1 LIRTVLSEQQWE
13 KVAPYLP
20 GKVGD
25 PGASGRNNRSFV
37 EGVLWIARTG
47 APWRDLPDEFGKWYT
62 AYTRFWRWAN
72 KGVWD
77 RVFTILSDDADS
89 DEGGHLFRSKPDSVL
104 IDCGQHSDDP
114 GQGAHVDVSKGS

>member
-1 LIRTVLSEQQWE
+1 MIRTVLNEQQWE

-77 RVFTILSDDADS
+77 RVFTILSDDPDFEYAFIDGTLVRVHQHGTGAK
-89 DEGGHLFRSKPDSVL
+89 GGLKIRPSANRV
-104 IDCGQHSDDP
+104 
-114 GQGAHVDVSKGS
+114 AA

>member
-1 LIRTVLSEQQWE
+1 MIRTVLSEQQWE

-77 RVFTILSDDADS
+77 RVFTILSDDPDFEYAFIDGTLVRVHQHGTGAK
-89 DEGGHLFRSKPDSVL
+89 GGLKIRPSANRV
-104 IDCGQHSDDP
+104 
-114 GQGAHVDVSKGS
+114 AA